1 MLFAMVNT
9 HLQNARLN
17 YLLALQPGDECG
29 GLGDLL
35 GWPLN
40 KYKEMHCNA
49 NDVFGL
55 CHVPRYA
62 EDVCEHTLIN

>member
-1 MLFAMVNT
+1 MLFVTVNA

-17 YLLALQPGDECG
+17 YLLALQPGDERR

-35 GWPLN
+35 GCPLN
-40 KYKEMHCNA
+40 KNKEMHCNA

-55 CHVPRYA
+55 YRLPRYVD
-62 EDVCEHTLIN
+62 DVCEHTVIN